1 MDRDAERCGLGPR
14 PADVVKTGLVVAGLV
29 LAVPLL
35 RARADAPVKPAAEA
49 GADGLFV
56 TVHNP
61 ITTTVVNRVKDQVNR
76 FLQRPD
82 HRGLT
87 LVFDFNPDSHPS
99 GTGDYGP
106 CHDLASFLLDLHDVA
121 TVAFVHN
128 DVTGHT
134 VLPVLACKDLV
145 MSAEAKLGDALR
157 EQSRP
162 LQKDQQVFYTTV
174 AERRG
179 RCPAVVLK
187 MADKNM
193 AVIEGTRNGAVWY
206 IDQRQLAAEAKQ
218 GFVQT
223 LATPVLLAGTAGLY
237 GTVQAQKFGLCGLRK
252 ETRQE
257 LAEAYRLPARSLRED
272 PLQGRTPVASRI
284 EVKGAVNAALV
295 ETLKRR
301 MTKAIAHRGVNLFV
315 LQLDCGGGETEAARE
330 LADFFRTLKDDDG
343 KEPVMTIAYVTDQ
356 ARDTATFLA
365 LGCTE
370 IVMDKHAHLGGFDRI
385 VQERPKYQ
393 EAIRKSLEELA
404 EAQGYPPLL
413 ARGMLDADV
422 IIHRVCSQKG
432 QLERRL
438 LDGDELNKDKRG
450 EQKWRSEGQVKAAGQ
465 FLNLDAEQAKEL
477 GIVRTVVDGTPA
489 DALPKIYAAY
499 GLENVKDARMDWL
512 DEFAAFLRHPVM
524 AVFLVMLGITGLIL
538 ELKVP
543 GFGLPGVV
551 AALCFVLYFWA
562 HSQLAGH
569 LTMLAILLFLLGLIL
584 IGVEIF
590 LIPGFGI
597 TGISGIVLVVV
608 SLALVTL
615 VKKPE
620 TTQEWVEFGT
630 TLSQFGVSLIAAIV
644 LALGLA
650 WYLPHVPWANR
661 LLLPPPDAVTEE
673 GVYPDGPNERLA
685 ALLGA
690 VGEAATTLRPAGKA
704 RFGDDFVDVVAEG
717 SYVEPGTRVQVIEI
731 EGNRVVVKEV

>member
-1 MDRDAERCGLGPR
+1 MVTDAGHRVQSARRAGVAKAGLILI
-14 PADVVKTGLVVAGLV
+14 ALVVAAAFVRGQ
-29 LAVPLL
+29 APAPVPP
-35 RARADAPVKPAAEA
+35 ADAA
-49 GADGLFV
+49 ADGLFV

-61 ITTTVVNRVKDQVNR
+61 ITTSVVNRVKDKVNR

-87 LVFDFNPDSHPS
+87 VVFDFNPDSHPS

-106 CHDLASFLLDLHDVA
+106 CHDLASFLLDLHDVT

-128 DVTGHT
+128 EVTGHS
-134 VLPVLACKDLV
+134 VLPVLACKDIV
-145 MSAEAKLGDALR
+145 MSTEARLGDALR

-162 LQKDQQVFYTTV
+162 LEKDQQVFYTTV

-179 RCPAVVLK
+179 RCPAIVLK
-187 MADKNM
+187 MADKGM
-193 AVIEGTRNGAVWY
+193 DVIEGTRQGGVWY
-206 IDQRQLAAEAKQ
+206 IDRRQLGTETKQ

-223 LATPVLLAGTAGLY
+223 LATPVLLAGTAGFY
-237 GTVQAQKFGLCGLRK
+237 STVQAQKFGLCGLRK

-284 EVKGAVNAALV
+284 EVKGTVNEALA

-301 MTKAIAHRGVNLFV
+301 MRRAIANRGVNLFV
-315 LQLDCGGGETEAARE
+315 LQLDCGGGDTEVARE
-330 LADFFRTLKDDDG
+330 LADFFRTLRDDEGKD
-343 KEPVMTIAYVTDQ
+343 PVMTVAYVTDQ

-370 IVMDKHAHLGGFDRI
+370 IVMDKQAHLGGFDRI
-385 VQERPKYQ
+385 VQDRPKYQ
-393 EAIRKSLEELA
+393 DAIRKSLEELA

-422 IIHRVCSQKG
+422 SIHRVCSQKG

-438 LDGDELNKDKRG
+438 IDGDELTKDKRG
-450 EQKWRSEGQVKAAGQ
+450 EQKWRSEGQVKPAGQ
-465 FLNLDAEQAKEL
+465 FLSLDAEQAKEL
-477 GIVRTVVDGTPA
+477 GLVRFVFDGPA
-489 DALPKIYAAY
+489 VEALPKVYAAY

-512 DEFAAFLRHPVM
+512 DEFASFLRHPIM

-538 ELKVP
+538 ELKMP
-543 GFGLPGVV
+543 GFGLPGVI

-620 TTQEWVEFGT
+620 TTQEWMDFGT
-630 TLSQFGVSLIAAIV
+630 TLSQFGLSLILAVVAALV
-644 LALGLA
+644 LA

-661 LLLPPPDAVTEE
+661 LLLPPPDAPSEE
-673 GVYPDGPNERLA
+673 GAYPDGPSERLA
-685 ALLGA
+685 ALLG
-690 VGEAATTLRPAGKA
+690 VIGEAATTLRPAGKA
-704 RFGDDFVDVVAEG
+704 RFGDEFVDVVAEG
-717 SYVEPGTRVQVIEI
+717 SYVEPGARVQVIEI